1 MKLKVL
7 KMDELPKGAKRRVVI
22 ERDES
27 SNDWVRDTQDCCF
40 MLWSN
45 CERAIST
52 ETVYDP
58 DLKRHVEVECPYEEI
73 TDEEGYGTGEYK
85 PKPNLIIFELNMYEH
100 SGRHW
105 SLSGSG
111 FVDPWDTAQ
120 GVAVLYTD
128 EKRWKSL
135 GGKAEWQFVDG
146 EPSDELYTEA
156 RRIAQGE
163 VEDMNLCE
171 DGEYYSWRLDTL
183 SHEDSVVT
191 ETRWDGTVVRE
202 SVQESTDFWD
212 MEDSCGGYLTGKPA
226 RDMDFP
232 LGVPVVASNDYLV
245 GDTFEQECFALMDEA
260 TGKYVKVIYD
270 EGKPKHEL
278 VNDVKFATLN
288 AKPFLDNNKELYEK
302 DMGRMLSVVNVTK
315 EVWDAYPECQVK

>member
-7 KMDELPKGAKRRVVI
+7 KMSELPKGARCRVVI
-22 ERDES
+22 EHDES
-27 SNDWVRDTQDCCF
+27 STDWVRDTQDCCF

-45 CERAIST
+45 CERAIPT
-52 ETVYDP
+52 EEVYDP
-58 DLKRHVEVECPYEEI
+58 DLKRQVKVECPYEEI

-100 SGRHW
+100 SVRHW

-111 FVDPWDTAQ
+111 FVDPWDTVQ

-135 GGKAEWQFVDG
+135 GGKAEWKFVNG
-146 EPSDELYTEA
+146 EPSDELYAEA
-156 RRIAQGE
+156 YRIAEGE
-163 VEDMNLCE
+163 VHEMNLCE
-171 DGEYYSWRLDTL
+171 DGYYYSWRLDTL
-183 SHEDSVVT
+183 GHEDSIVT

-202 SVQESTDFWD
+202 AVQESTDFWD
-212 MEDSCGGYLTGKPA
+212 MEDSCGGYLTDKPA

-232 LGVPVVASNDYLV
+232 LGVPVVTSNDYLA

-260 TGKYVKVIYD
+260 TGKYVKVTYD
-270 EGKPKHEL
+270 KGKPKHEL
-278 VNDVKFATLN
+278 VDLKFATLN
-288 AKPFLDNNKELYEK
+288 HKAFLENNKELYEK
-302 DMGRMLSVVNVTK
+302 DMGRMLSVVDVTK